1 MGIWKMNLKN
11 DALKELWKQIA
22 QGDQD
27 YYDSALKPQGA
38 SISKDIY
45 YANTTEKLQA
55 LEIIRPKGSKKI
67 LPVIVHIHGGG
78 WIYGHKDSYYKYYC
92 MELSK
97 RGYAVLNI
105 NYRLAFDDPYPACV
119 QDIFKVFE
127 WMSAHASEE
136 KLDLNNVFLVGDSAG
151 AHLSALCT
159 EIHLSSDLQKRY
171 EVQASPIKIKALGLS
186 CGVYD
191 VERHLKDD
199 PDPMTLSMIKTVFH
213 RNDFRRHPLYRYS
226 SVSTLLSSNFPPAYV
241 LSSKSDIPLIHE
253 TQAFIQELK
262 ALKLPY
268 KAKILPKKLKRY
280 HVFNIKLIYPESI
293 EVMDEMTSF
302 FQAFTS

>member
-1 MGIWKMNLKN
+1 MSLKN
-11 DALKELWKQIA
+11 EALKELWIQIA
-22 QGDQD
+22 KGDQD
-27 YYDSALKPQGA
+27 YYESAIKPKGA

-45 YANTTEKLQA
+45 YAQTLDKMQA
-55 LEIIRPKGSKKI
+55 LEIIRPSGSKKI

-105 NYRLAFDDPYPACV
+105 NYRLAFDHPYPACV

-127 WMSAHASEE
+127 WMSLNAKAE
-136 KLDLNNVFLVGDSAG
+136 KLDISNVYLVGDSAG
-151 AHLSALCT
+151 AHLAAICA

-171 EVQASPIKIKALGLS
+171 EVKASSITIRALGLS
-186 CGVYD
+186 CGLYD
-191 VERHLKDD
+191 IERHLKDD
-199 PDPMTLSMIKTVFH
+199 KDPMTLSMVKTVFH
-213 RNDFRRHPLYRYS
+213 RNDFRRHPMYKLS
-226 SVSTLLSSNFPPAYV
+226 SVSTLLDPHFPPAYV
-241 LSSKSDIPLIHE
+241 LSSKSDIPLICE

-262 ALKLPY
+262 ALKLTY
-268 KAKILPKKLKRY
+268 KARILPKKLKRY

-293 EVMDEMTSF
+293 EVMDEMVSF
-302 FQAFTS
+302 FQSFTS